1 MLRAHV
7 TPNSLRRREG
17 STPAATICMP
27 PNLMKASAVDSL
39 KRGPP
44 FRKNKIFK
52 INHHCNICRDIKY
65 TLLIQNSR
73 LDAYKLLKIYRIKT
87 G

>member
-1 MLRAHV
+1 MLRVPQA
-7 TPNSLRRREG
+7 RDQEG
-17 STPAATICMP
+17 AETTLLHAT
-27 PNLMKASAVDSL
+27 NLSRHGL
-39 KRGPP
+39 KRETLNHHSVQ
-44 FRKNKIFK
+44 KNKIFK
-52 INHHCNICRDIKY
+52 INHHCKILCRDIKY